1 MANIK
6 DVAERAEVSITTV
19 SHVINDTRYVSDD
32 LKARVLGAMAALNY
46 RPNTL
51 ARSLRSGRSRT
62 IGLVIPDISNLFFAE
77 ISRKIEDKGFEY
89 GYSVIL
95 CNTDDDRE
103 KEKRYINV
111 LLEKQV
117 DGIIFISVGAAKDN
131 IFNKMEMDIPI
142 VVADRDISSLTS
154 DVVLID
160 NHEGGFKATNYLI
173 SLNHKRIACITGP
186 SLMTPSAL
194 RVEGYRH
201 ALNEA
206 GIPID
211 DSLIC
216 QGDFRYEGGKLCMID
231 LLNNPEPPTAV
242 FVCNDMMA
250 LGAYRAIHE
259 CGKIIPKDISLVGFD
274 NIPFSQTAYPAL
286 TTMAQ
291 PIVEMAKT
299 AVDLL
304 VERIQI
310 MQNMKHSHDSVPDY
324 KRVILDA
331 QLIERES
338 SAKLLIL
345 KYY

>member
-6 DVAERAEVSITTV
+6 DVAEKAGVSITTV
-19 SHVINDTRYVSDD
+19 SHVINETRYVSDD
-32 LKARVLGAMAALNY
+32 LKSRVLKTMEALNY

-62 IGLVIPDISNLFFAE
+62 IGLVIPDISNLFFAD

-95 CNTDDDRE
+95 CNTDDDFE
-103 KEKRYINV
+103 KESRYIDV

-117 DGIIFISVGAAKDN
+117 DGIIFISAGTSKQN
-131 IFNKMEMDIPI
+131 SLNKMGMGIPI
-142 VVADRDISSLTS
+142 VIADRDIPSLTS

-160 NHEGGFKATNYLI
+160 NHEGGYKATIYLI

-194 RVEGYRH
+194 RVEGYKH
-201 ALNEA
+201 ALIES
-206 GIPID
+206 GIKID

-216 QGDFRYEGGKLCMID
+216 QGDFRYESGEYCMRN
-231 LLNNPEPPTAV
+231 LLNLSNPPTAV

-250 LGAYRAIHE
+250 LGAFRAIHE
-259 CGKIIPKDISLVGFD
+259 SGKKIPEDISIIGFD
-274 NIPFSQTAYPAL
+274 NIPLSQTSYPTL

-291 PIVEMAKT
+291 PTEDMANM
-299 AVDLL
+299 AVDIL
-304 VERIQI
+304 VDRIRIKQE
-310 MQNMKHSHDSVPDY
+310 MKHNHDVEPEF
-324 KRVILDA
+324 KRNILNA

-338 SAKLLIL
+338 CSTKF
-345 KYY
+345 

>member
-6 DVAERAEVSITTV
+6 DVAEKAGVSITTV
-19 SHVINDTRYVSDD
+19 SHVINETRYVSDD
-32 LKARVLGAMAALNY
+32 LKARVYGAMEALNY

-51 ARSLRSGRSRT
+51 ARSLRSGRTRT

-103 KEKRYINV
+103 KEKRYIDV

-117 DGIIFISVGAAKDN
+117 DGIIFISAGAAKEN
-131 IFNKMEMDIPI
+131 IFKPMDVDIPI
-142 VVADRDISSLTS
+142 VVADRDIPSLTS
-154 DVVLID
+154 DIVLID
-160 NHEGGFKATNYLI
+160 NHKGGYDATRYLI
-173 SLNHKRIACITGP
+173 SLNHKRIACIAGP
-186 SLMTPSAL
+186 SLATPSAL
-194 RVEGYRH
+194 RVEGYKR
-201 ALNEA
+201 ALEDA

-211 DSLIC
+211 EALIH
-216 QGDFRYEGGKLCMID
+216 QGDFRYESGETCMGE
-231 LLNNPEPPTAV
+231 LLKNPDPPTAV

-250 LGAYRAIHE
+250 LGAIRAIQVS
-259 CGKIIPKDISLVGFD
+259 GKRIPEHISLVGFD
-274 NIPFSQTAYPAL
+274 NIPLSRTVYPAL

-291 PIVEMAKT
+291 PIGEMAKM

-304 VERIQI
+304 IERIQI
-310 MQNMKHSHDSVPDY
+310 KQHLKRNHDTEPVY
-324 KRVILDA
+324 KRVVLKA

-338 SAKLLIL
+338 CAVLTNN
-345 KYY
+345 

>member
-6 DVAERAEVSITTV
+6 DVAEKAGVSITTV
-19 SHVINDTRYVSDD
+19 SHVINETRYVSDD
-32 LKARVLGAMAALNY
+32 LKARVFNAMNALNY

-103 KEKRYINV
+103 KEKSYIDV

-117 DGIIFISVGAAKDN
+117 DGIIFISAGAAKEN
-131 IFNKMEMDIPI
+131 ILKQMEMDIPI
-142 VVADRDISSLTS
+142 VVADRDIPSLAS

-160 NHEGGFKATNYLI
+160 NHEGGYEATHYLI
-173 SLNHKRIACITGP
+173 TLNHKRIACITGP

-194 RVEGYRH
+194 RVEGYKH
-201 ALNEA
+201 ALKDA
-206 GIPID
+206 GIPINE
-211 DSLIC
+211 SLIC
-216 QGDFRYEGGKLCMID
+216 QGNFRYESGKKCMQD

-250 LGAYRAIHE
+250 LGAFRAIHE
-259 CGKIIPKDISLVGFD
+259 IGKKIPEHISLVGFD
-274 NIPFSQTAYPAL
+274 NIPLSQTAYPAL

-291 PIVEMAKT
+291 PIVEMANIS
-299 AVDLL
+299 VDLL
-304 VERIQI
+304 VERIQFK
-310 MQNMKHSHDSVPDY
+310 QKLKRNRGVELGY
-324 KRVILDA
+324 KRMVLKA
-331 QLIERES
+331 HLIERES
-338 SAKLLIL
+338 CSI
-345 KYY
+345 YIQ

>member
-1 MANIK
+1 MTNIK
-6 DVAERAEVSITTV
+6 DVAEKAGVSITTV
-19 SHVINDTRYVSDD
+19 SHVINKTRYVSDD
-32 LKARVLGAMAALNY
+32 LCSRVYDAMETLNY

-103 KEKRYINV
+103 KEKRYIDV

-117 DGIIFISVGAAKDN
+117 DGIIFISAGTEKQN
-131 IFNKMEMDIPI
+131 IFKQLEMDIPI
-142 VVADRDISSLTS
+142 VVADRDIPSLTS

-160 NHEGGFKATNYLI
+160 NHEGGYDATHYLI
-173 SLNHKRIACITGP
+173 TLNHKRIACITGP
-186 SLMTPSAL
+186 SLTTPSAL
-194 RVEGYRH
+194 RVEGYKH
-201 ALNEA
+201 ALKDA

-211 DSLIC
+211 ESLIR
-216 QGDFRYEGGKLCMID
+216 QGDFRYESGEICMRD

-250 LGAYRAIHE
+250 LGAIRAIQE
-259 CGKIIPKDISLVGFD
+259 YGKKIPEQISLVGFD
-274 NIPFSQTAYPAL
+274 NIPLSKTAYPAL

-291 PIVEMAKT
+291 PIGDMAEM

-304 VERIQI
+304 VDRIQI
-310 MQNMKHSHDSVPDY
+310 KQKLKRNHEIEPDF
-324 KRVILDA
+324 KRMVLKA
-331 QLIERES
+331 HLIERES
-338 SAKLLIL
+338 CSVFIQ
-345 KYY
+345 

>member
-6 DVAERAEVSITTV
+6 DVAERAGVSITTV
-19 SHVINDTRYVSDD
+19 SHVINETRYVSDD
-32 LKARVLGAMAALNY
+32 LRARVYSAMEALNY

-51 ARSLRSGRSRT
+51 ARSLRSGRTRT

-103 KEKRYINV
+103 KEKSYIDV
-111 LLEKQV
+111 LMEKQV
-117 DGIIFISVGAAKDN
+117 DGIIFISAGAAKES
-131 IFNKMEMDIPI
+131 IFKPMEVNIPI
-142 VVADRDISSLTS
+142 VVADRDIPNSTS

-160 NHEGGFKATNYLI
+160 NHKGGYDATRYLI
-173 SLNHKRIACITGP
+173 SLNHKRIACISGP
-186 SLMTPSAL
+186 SPATPSAL
-194 RVEGYRH
+194 RVEGYKR
-201 ALNEA
+201 ALEEA

-211 DSLIC
+211 ETLIRP
-216 QGDFRYEGGKLCMID
+216 GNFRYESGETCMRE
-231 LLNNPEPPTAV
+231 LLKNPDPPTAV

-250 LGAYRAIHE
+250 LGAIRAIQVS
-259 CGKIIPKDISLVGFD
+259 GKRIPEHISLVGFD
-274 NIPFSQTAYPAL
+274 NIPLSRTIYPAL

-291 PIVEMAKT
+291 PILEMAET

-310 MQNMKHSHDSVPDY
+310 KQHLKRSHDTAPDY
-324 KRVILDA
+324 KRVVLKA

-338 SAKLLIL
+338 CSNSTIK
-345 KYY
+345 